1 MTGLATLRHPPA
13 QWTDTV
19 LLPPELFDLPHPH
32 LHSRAVRAD
41 EIDEYRHVNNTYYVR
56 WLDEAA
62 WSHSAELGLPVE
74 TCVALDR
81 GMAVVRT
88 VIVYQRPALLG
99 DEVVVATWLLP
110 GSSRMRVRRRFQVIR
125 PADQQTLVRAEVD
138 YACIELSSGRPA
150 RWPPQFHA
158 SYAILPDIEAAAA
171 ALAPL

>member
-13 QWTDTV
+13 QWTDAV
-19 LLPPELFDLPHPH
+19 LLPLELFDLPHPH
-32 LHSRAVRAD
+32 VHSRAVRAD

-74 TCVALDR
+74 TCVVLDR

-99 DEVVVATWLLP
+99 DEVVVAN
-110 GSSRMRVRRRFQVIR
+110 VA
-125 PADQQTLVRAEVD
+125 PAGFLAHARAPSV
-138 YACIELSSGRPA
+138 SGHPSGRSADA
-150 RWPPQFHA
+150 RACRSRLCVH
-158 SYAILPDIEAAAA
+158 
-171 ALAPL
+171 